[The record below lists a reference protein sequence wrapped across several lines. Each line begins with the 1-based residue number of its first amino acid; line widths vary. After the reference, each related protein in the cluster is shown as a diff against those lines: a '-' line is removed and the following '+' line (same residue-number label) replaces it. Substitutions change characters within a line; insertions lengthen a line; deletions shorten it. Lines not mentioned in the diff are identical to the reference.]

1 MEGTNYA
8 PKPRHGACSG
18 KPVDWFFPE
27 APRTRQSIIN
37 NREALRI
44 CQECHI
50 LAECL
55 QYALE
60 FELHGIW
67 GGTMPRER
75 EELRRSR
82 GVQLRQRQYD
92 PQTGEVTIR

>member
-1 MEGTNYA
+1 MEGTDYA
-8 PKPRHGACSG
+8 PKPRNGACTG

-37 NREALRI
+37 NREALHI
-44 CQECHI
+44 CNECDI
-50 LAECL
+50 KDACL

-67 GGTMPRER
+67 GGTMPKER
-75 EELRRSR
+75 EHIRRIR
-82 GVQLRQRQYD
+82 GVKLRQRQYD
-92 PQTGEVTIR
+92 HITGEVTIR